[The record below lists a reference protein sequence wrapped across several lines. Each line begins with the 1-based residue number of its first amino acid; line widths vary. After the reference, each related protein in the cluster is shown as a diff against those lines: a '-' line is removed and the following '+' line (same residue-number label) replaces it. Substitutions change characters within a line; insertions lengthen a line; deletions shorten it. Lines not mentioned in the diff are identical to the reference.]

1 MAAKA
6 ALGITPLVAMGA
18 TRSLTPQFM
27 QCRHSA
33 ASSRDYRAG
42 SDSEEVRWVSVRGLV
57 EEAL

>member
-33 ASSRDYRAG
+33 REYRTG
-42 SDSEEVRWVSVRGLV
+42 SDSEEVRWVSECEGR
-57 EEAL
+57 